1 MLPLYTGT
9 RVRRLYTD
17 GSGAGSAARRR
28 VSIGAAVITTN
39 GDEAVRA
46 LVDAQR
52 RGDTRVTLTRYRD
65 AYRVSRLS
73 KTIDAR
79 DRIYYEAS
87 YGVILPGITAVA
99 RLLPYRVLRALAN
112 RADRKEA
119 EASYAYGI
127 TDRAAYLAAEAQRV
141 GVLRRMAVDRY
152 DVRAVVTTVYYF
164 ELRRRGEGS

>member
-1 MLPLYTGT
+1 M
-9 RVRRLYTD
+9 
-17 GSGAGSAARRR
+17 
-28 VSIGAAVITTN
+28 ITTN

-46 LVDAQR
+46 LADAQR

-65 AYRVSRLS
+65 GYRVSRLS

-87 YGVILPGITAVA
+87 YRVILPGITAVA

-112 RADRKEA
+112 RADRREA
-119 EASYAYGI
+119 EASYADGI
-127 TDRAAYLAAEAQRV
+127 TDRAAYLAAEARRV
-141 GVLRRMAVDRY
+141 GVLRRMAIDRY
-152 DVRAVVTTVYYF
+152 DVRSDTCVTYYL